1 MCDDSIGQLLKAL
14 ADSGQAD
21 NTIIIF
27 SADNGSVKS
36 RVRPAIQK
44 NHDNSP
50 LARA

>member
-1 MCDDSIGQLLKAL
+1 MRDDSIGQLLKAL

-36 RVRPAIQK
+36 HSQACK
-44 NHDNSP
+44 SEKS
-50 LARA
+50 